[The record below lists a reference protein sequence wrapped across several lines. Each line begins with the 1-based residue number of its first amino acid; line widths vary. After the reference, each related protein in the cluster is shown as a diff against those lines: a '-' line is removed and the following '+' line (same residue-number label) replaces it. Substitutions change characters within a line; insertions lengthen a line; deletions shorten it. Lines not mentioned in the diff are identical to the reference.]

1 MREADLLAAVRALA
15 RDLGWL
21 SYHTHD
27 SRRSEPGFP
36 DLVLVRDDRMLI
48 VELKTMQGRMSPAQ
62 VVWMRALKEA
72 GATVAVWRPMDLLNG
87 TIAAELAGRRVL
99 DHAERAAGERDV

>member
-36 DLVLVRDDRMLI
+36 DLVLVRDDRMLL
-48 VELKTMQGRMSPAQ
+48 VELKTSQGRLSPAQ
-62 VVWMRALKEA
+62 VVWMRALSDA
-72 GATVAVWRPMDLLNG
+72 GADVRIWRPVDLLAG
-87 TIAAELAGRRVL
+87 TVAAELGASCSPTSSPPPP
-99 DHAERAAGERDV
+99 